1 MPPTPSNALK
11 RSALVWVLAG
21 CCLPVSLAWAQSTA
35 TVAAPPAPAVRTA
48 RLDAV
53 WEYPWRSA
61 PAQVVARNE
70 SRLASEVG
78 GTLLRW
84 TADVGASV
92 KAGEVLAQIDPADLE
107 LALQRADAARA
118 AAQARLN
125 LGEAQ
130 LARARELVEQGFFS
144 QEALAQR
151 ETEVALQMAELA
163 QAQAQW
169 QTAKRQ
175 RDKATLRAPFAG
187 TVVQRLAQQGEAV
200 AAGTVLYVLSQQGAA
215 EISATVSTQE
225 VASLRRAQERRFEPQ
240 GESTDWPL
248 TLLRVTPTV
257 QPGSRTQTARLTFQ
271 SQDPPPTGSSGVLRW
286 RDPTPHVPA
295 TLLVRRGSGLGVF
308 VQSGTRARF
317 VALPRAEEGRAAPIE
332 LPADTAIV
340 VQGQAALRDG
350 QPLN

>member
-130 LARARELVEQGFFS
+130 LARARELVQQGFFS

-151 ETEVALQMAELA
+151 DTEVALQKAELD

-187 TVVQRLAQQGEAV
+187 TVVQRLAQQDYVVRVAV
-200 AAGTVLYVLSQQGAA
+200 RDPAGARFLQTQGRVGQIVPLAAPV
-215 EISATVSTQE
+215 
-225 VASLRRAQERRFEPQ
+225 RRAQERRFEPQ

-308 VQSGTRARF
+308 VQSGTQARF

-332 LPADTAIV
+332 LPADTTIV